1 MTQTESPLEPVDTV
15 HLGLCC
21 GRYDLM
27 REVHQYPYYPTAYPY
42 AGTIADDSQRQ
53 PTTQI
58 QTTSDLRRQQATS
71 DNQSKRT
78 PKPQVA
84 GSIPVPPANPG
95 FMRGE
100 ALFRTHNVSPTW
112 LCLIELPQV
121 SSLTH

>member
-1 MTQTESPLEPVDTV
+1 MTQPESPLEPVDTV
-15 HLGLCC
+15 HLGVCC
-21 GRYDLM
+21 GRYD
-27 REVHQYPYYPTAYPY
+27 
-42 AGTIADDSQRQ
+42 GNNCGRQ
-53 PTTQI
+53 PETANDTDSDNFGP
-58 QTTSDLRRQQATS
+58 QTTASDERQS
-71 DNQSKRT
+71 IEEN